1 MLYARGGVDHA
12 GTFAELEDQAVNM
25 TTAGY
30 MGERSPDRVD
40 AMVWAPTELNQGK
53 TIEIIEVF

>member
-1 MLYARGGVDHA
+1 
-12 GTFAELEDQAVNM
+12 M

-40 AMVWAPTELNQGK
+40 AMVWALTELNQGK
-53 TIEIIEVF
+53 TIEIIEIFLVHSAILPEFID